1 MVLAPSPGA
10 TFPMTSSITKRRAI
24 LVCVNAL
31 ITALACCGLCIGAVL
46 AHAPTAVAPLIAACC
61 VGMPVVAALQLPAAL
76 SVLRGGHQIDE
87 RRILAELRRGLDRLP
102 EVDHPLGL

>member
-1 MVLAPSPGA
+1 
-10 TFPMTSSITKRRAI
+10 MTARASMTRRRAI

-31 ITALACCGLCIGAVL
+31 ITAVACCGLCVAGVL
-46 AHAPTAVAPLIAACC
+46 GHAPAAVAPLIAACC

-76 SVLRGGHQIDE
+76 SVLRGGHQVDE

-102 EVDHPLGL
+102 EIDHPLGL